1 MAMLPGVD
9 RNKVYK
15 LVFHLTG
22 GYDKQTSTVVVDF
35 PTEQER
41 DSAFRAIS
49 EMEANGLFELANPN
63 VIFNMRNV
71 SFIEKSVGYV

>member
-1 MAMLPGVD
+1 MAVLPVVD
-9 RNKVYK
+9 RNKVHK
-15 LVFHLTG
+15 LVVHLIG

-41 DSAFRAIS
+41 DSAFMAIS
-49 EMEANGLFELANPN
+49 EMEANGLFELSNPN

-71 SFIEKSVGYV
+71 SFVEKSVGYV

>member
-22 GYDKQTSTVVVDF
+22 GYDKQSSTVEVDF
-35 PTEQER
+35 SSEQNR
-41 DSAFRAIS
+41 DVAFDAIS
-49 EMEANGLFELANPN
+49 EIGSDGLVTIENPN

-71 SFIEKSVGYV
+71 SFVEKSVGYV

>member
-1 MAMLPGVD
+1 MAMLPCVD
-9 RNKVYK
+9 RNKIHK

-22 GYDKQTSTVVVDF
+22 GYDKQSSTVEVDF

-41 DSAFRAIS
+41 DSAFSAIS
-49 EMEANGLFELANPN
+49 EIEANGLFELANPN

-71 SFIEKSVGYV
+71 SFVEKSVGYV

>member
-15 LVFHLTG
+15 MIFHLTG
-22 GYDKQTSTVVVDF
+22 GYDKQSSIVEVDF
-35 PTEQER
+35 SLEQER
-41 DSAFRAIS
+41 DAAFATIS
-49 EMEANGLFELANPN
+49 EMNSDGLVTIENPN

-71 SFIEKSVGYV
+71 SFVEKSEGYV